1 VSQTHVESL
10 IESIVNIASGFII
23 SLVVWSYIVVPIWN
37 IPVSMSENLQITALF
52 TVVSI
57 IRSYVWRRFFNAA
70 LHRRVH
76 SIVRR
81 RLIH

>member
-1 VSQTHVESL
+1 MSQTRVESL
-10 IESIVNIASGFII
+10 IESSVNIASGFII
-23 SLVVWSYIVVPIWN
+23 SLIVWSYIVVPIWD

-52 TVVSI
+52 TIVSI

-76 SIVRR
+76 SFVRGR
-81 RLIH
+81 PIT